1 MKRPVRQ
8 ALQNRICNESDIMIK
23 QKEAQFSHQSNCADS
38 TNDDIFVNITLN
50 HVPGD
55 LVQNFIRHVAANCPG
70 GMNEAVQ
77 NLMREALKK

>member
-1 MKRPVRQ
+1 MT
-8 ALQNRICNESDIMIK
+8 ITIK
-23 QKEAQFSHQSNCADS
+23 QGEAQISLQSNCVDS
-38 TNDDIFVNITLN
+38 AKEDIFVNITLH

-70 GMNEAVQ
+70 GVSEAVQ